1 MRLLAEVARHF
12 LVTEPCPLCKSS
24 PPAPAGRSFMKPDPR
39 PAAQTESKGD
49 FMARLG
55 RQARSLFDKSYRRA
69 YRNLRHLP
77 RLEYRSVIDAGA
89 NRGSFTDA
97 FLQLH
102 RPERLVL
109 VEAIPDLA
117 EKLRARYAGKPGI
130 SVVSVALSDRN
141 GQARFEINQSDASSS
156 LLPIDPRNSEWF
168 DRDLR
173 VAQTISVST
182 MTLPAL
188 LDEQGLQSV
197 DLLKLDL
204 QGAERSVLTGGE
216 AVLERVRVIYT
227 EVFFEQLYAGAWLF
241 GEMNE
246 FLAGRGFKLCGL
258 SNIVHARDGDLV
270 QANATFRQR

>member
-1 MRLLAEVARHF
+1 
-12 LVTEPCPLCKSS
+12 
-24 PPAPAGRSFMKPDPR
+24 MKPATGPE
-39 PAAQTESKGD
+39 AQTESKGD
-49 FMARLG
+49 FIARLG
-55 RQARSLFDKSYRRA
+55 RQARSLFDKPYRRA

-77 RLEYRSVIDAGA
+77 RLEYRSVIDGGA

-102 RPERLVL
+102 RPEKLVL
-109 VEAIPDLA
+109 VEAIPALA
-117 EKLRARYAGKPGI
+117 EKLRVRYAGKPGI
-130 SVVSVALSDRN
+130 SVVSAALSDRN
-141 GQARFEINQSDASSS
+141 GEARFEINRSDASSS

-173 VAQTISVST
+173 VARTVQVPT

-188 LDEQGLQSV
+188 LEEQGLEGV

-204 QGAERSVLTGGE
+204 QGAERSVLTGGA

-227 EVFFEQLYAGAWLF
+227 EVFFEQLYADAWLF
-241 GEMNE
+241 GDMNE
-246 FLAGRGFKLCGL
+246 FLAGHGFKLCGL

-270 QANATFRQR
+270 QANATFRRR

>member
-1 MRLLAEVARHF
+1 MNPHASVQASANSRTGWLA
-12 LVTEPCPLCKSS
+12 S
-24 PPAPAGRSFMKPDPR
+24 
-39 PAAQTESKGD
+39 
-49 FMARLG
+49 LG
-55 RQARSLFDKSYRRA
+55 PQVRSLFDKQYRRA

-77 RLEYRSVIDAGA
+77 RLEYRFIIDGGA

-117 EKLRARYAGKPGI
+117 EKLRAKYVGRPGI
-130 SVVSVALSDRN
+130 SIVSGALSDKN
-141 GQARFEINQSDASSS
+141 GEASFEINCSDASSS

-168 DRDLR
+168 SRDLH
-173 VAQTISVST
+173 VARTVQVPTL
-182 MTLPAL
+182 TLPAL
-188 LDEQGLQSV
+188 MEEQGLPTV

-204 QGAERSVLTGGE
+204 QGAERFVLTGGE

-241 GEMNE
+241 WEMNE
-246 FLAGRGFKLCGL
+246 FLARRGFKLCGL
-258 SNIVHARDGDLV
+258 SNIVHATGGDLV
-270 QANATFRQR
+270 QANATFRR